1 MGGPRGR
8 AGSLAT
14 RAGVGPPARFPDR
27 PGESIVP
34 SPGALSAEWIPSDAE
49 QAAQQIEF
57 FNSLLFP
64 VVDRFGLM
72 QQQVLDQFQQSMMM
86 LFQSFSSLHEE
97 QTDILR
103 QEFDQLRDL
112 TQELVALRGELAAQT
127 TSAREESVD
136 PPSAATHPGA
146 PADAPPIVIPPASV
160 EVEKSPGGTETHP
173 TSHQG
178 KPPGGGGETVMP
190 PGPGPEA
197 LASPEA
203 DRPTAAEDR
212 PAAASRP
219 PEAGAKPGVD
229 PGPAI
234 HAQLRQRIMAIQ
246 NEQRS
251 SWQRILNLMPG
262 RSQKKSVP

>member
-1 MGGPRGR
+1 M
-8 AGSLAT
+8 ASH
-14 RAGVGPPARFPDR
+14 
-27 PGESIVP
+27 
-34 SPGALSAEWIPSDAE
+34 GALSPDWIPSDSGQTA
-49 QAAQQIEF
+49 QAVEF

-86 LFQSFSSLHEE
+86 LFQSFSSMHDE

-112 TQELVALRGELAAQT
+112 TQELVALRSELAGESSSTREGTADSP
-127 TSAREESVD
+127 SASAATRPHAAADDSPMANPQAWDDAKEAPGVSDGRPASHPGKSAARVGEAAIPPGPD
-136 PPSAATHPGA
+136 PGSPASHKSQGPSAA
-146 PADAPPIVIPPASV
+146 
-160 EVEKSPGGTETHP
+160 K
-173 TSHQG
+173 
-178 KPPGGGGETVMP
+178 
-190 PGPGPEA
+190 
-197 LASPEA
+197 
-203 DRPTAAEDR
+203 DRPVDVRSHADEERKAR
-212 PAAASRP
+212 A
-219 PEAGAKPGVD
+219 D

>member
-1 MGGPRGR
+1 MP
-8 AGSLAT
+8 SL
-14 RAGVGPPARFPDR
+14 
-27 PGESIVP
+27 
-34 SPGALSAEWIPSDAE
+34 GALAPDWIPSDAE
-49 QAAQQIEF
+49 QTAQGIEF

-86 LFQSFSSLHEE
+86 LFQSFNSLHHE

-112 TQELVALRGELAAQT
+112 TQELVALRGELAGQT
-127 TSAREESVD
+127 SSAREGSVD
-136 PPSAATHPGA
+136 PPSAAPRPMRRRT
-146 PADAPPIVIPPASV
+146 PPRWTTPRPRSM
-160 EVEKSPGGTETHP
+160 SRRPLGGSEGHP
-173 TSHQG
+173 TSHRG
-178 KPPGGGGETVMP
+178 KPPGRAGEAAMP
-190 PGPGPEA
+190 PGPDPGV
-197 LASPEA
+197 LASHET
-203 DRPTAAEDR
+203 DRARPAAKDR
-212 PAAASRP
+212 PAAARNH
-219 PEAGAKPGVD
+219 PEEGAKHEAD

-262 RSQKKSVP
+262 RSQK